1 MSFANCVHDSP
12 LITDRVIKSLITEIH
27 DQRKLKI
34 FTQNCDEGLGQQ
46 IIAGKKSFFQTLG
59 SELNL
64 FNAWQQIRRW
74 GECLV
79 GYYQNITI
87 DTELDRPD
95 NGDHLADQ
103 GSIPRREQVCRRSSL
118 PIWWDS
124 HMLRVKVLPSE
135 NSSCFT
141 LLQIN
146 CNNAP
151 ICIKWL
157 CFNTSLMKALGQQ
170 TVSVHFCQQVSDFL
184 AYRHRCTLA

>member
-1 MSFANCVHDSP
+1 MIRSDLLYIILRWTFELETNEVTRYHFWKIVVVVVVSFANCVHDSP

-46 IIAGKKSFFQTLG
+46 IIVGKKSFFQTLG

-118 PIWWDS
+118 PIWWDF
-124 HMLRVKVLPSE
+124 HTLRVKVLPCG
-135 NSSCFT
+135 NLSCFYT
-141 LLQIN
+141 FAN
-146 CNNAP
+146 
-151 ICIKWL
+151 
-157 CFNTSLMKALGQQ
+157 
-170 TVSVHFCQQVSDFL
+170 
-184 AYRHRCTLA
+184 